1 MSTRGPSGAI
11 INTGPAARQLDAAEL
26 QKTKIRADTAIVVDK
41 TSGARVATL
50 ADAAQWSRDIVQDR
64 IRERLAGQVVVIAR
78 PKGGSFTLEEAAAA
92 RHAAV
97 SGITV
102 VTPRACYGLE

>member
-11 INTGPAARQLDAAEL
+11 INTGPAVRQLDAAEL
-26 QKTKIRADTAIVVDK
+26 QKAKIRADTAIVVDK

-78 PKGGSFTLEEAAAA
+78 QGHSKVEAKEAEN
-92 RHAAV
+92 RRRSSPSV
-97 SGITV
+97 GT
-102 VTPRACYGLE
+102 